1 MGVEIETSRM
11 AAWRGFLTAHA
22 RVVARL
28 ERELAEEADLPLTWY
43 EVLLL
48 LREAPE
54 GRLRMHEL
62 ADSRLLSRS
71 AATRLVDRI
80 EAAGLVTRTASEDD
94 RRGTFVELTSEGLAT
109 LRRAAPIH
117 LRGIDQHFTSHL
129 GGQDAATLSELMAKV
144 ADALAVTD
152 EEDRQADPNS

>member
-1 MGVEIETSRM
+1 MRVEIDASRL

-28 ERELAEEADLPLTWY
+28 ERELAEEAGLQLTWY

-54 GRLRMHEL
+54 GKLRMHEL

-71 AATRLVDRI
+71 AATRLIDRI
-80 EAAGLVTRTASEDD
+80 EAAGLVSRIASEDD
-94 RRGTFVELTSEGLAT
+94 RRGTFVELTPEGLAT

-117 LRGIDQHFTSHL
+117 LRGIEEHFTGHL
-129 GGQDAATLSELMAKV
+129 TDQDAIALRNVLGRV
-144 ADALAVTD
+144 ADALAAHD
-152 EEDRQADPNS
+152 EVDR

>member
-1 MGVEIETSRM
+1 MGADIDQAKM

-22 RVVARL
+22 KVVARL
-28 ERELAEEADLPLTWY
+28 ERELAEEANLPLTWY

-80 EAAGLVTRTASEDD
+80 EAAGLVTRTSSEDD
-94 RRGTFVELTSEGLAT
+94 RRGTFVELTAEGLAT
-109 LRRAAPIH
+109 LRRTAPIH
-117 LRGIDQHFTSHL
+117 LRGIEAHFTRHL
-129 GGQDAATLSELMAKV
+129 SQTEAAAV
-144 ADALAVTD
+144 AGVMSRIAGALAASDGNT
-152 EEDRQADPNS
+152 

>member
-1 MGVEIETSRM
+1 MGVEIDASRM

-48 LREAPE
+48 LREAPA

-80 EAAGLVTRTASEDD
+80 EAAGLVARVASEDD
-94 RRGTFVELTSEGLAT
+94 RRGTFVELTPLGLAT
-109 LRRAAPIH
+109 LRRAAPVH
-117 LRGIDQHFTSHL
+117 LRGIDEHFTSHL
-129 GGQDAATLSELMAKV
+129 SGQDATALRDVMGRI
-144 ADALAVTD
+144 ADALGVD
-152 EEDRQADPNS
+152 EQSD

>member
-1 MGVEIETSRM
+1 MGADIDQARM

-22 RVVARL
+22 RIVTRL
-28 ERELAEEADLPLTWY
+28 ERELAREAELPLTWY

-80 EAAGLVTRTASEDD
+80 EAAGLVTRTTSEDD
-94 RRGTFVELTSEGLAT
+94 RRGTFVELTAEGLAT
-109 LRRAAPIH
+109 LRRTAPIH
-117 LRGIDQHFTSHL
+117 LRGIQEHFTQHL
-129 GGQDAATLSELMAKV
+129 SETDAAAV
-144 ADALAVTD
+144 ADVMSRVTEALAATD
-152 EEDRQADPNS
+152 GDA